1 VDKQPPKEIRDL
13 IPACNSRREMKQAVA
28 IVMVVT
34 AALLPLMF
42 SFGIRS
48 VTPARLSFLRISR
61 CFFHLSFFKK
71 RG

>member
-1 VDKQPPKEIRDL
+1 
-13 IPACNSRREMKQAVA
+13 MKQGVA

-48 VTPARLSFLRISR
+48 VTRARLSFSRISR
-61 CFFHLSFFKK
+61 CFFHLSFFRK